1 MTTAADTTVRV
12 ARANPVRA
20 VLSKYYFAFALVL
33 FVVLLVVNVVVQRD
47 FGWAEQITVFAPLA
61 IAAMASTPSIITGRG
76 AIDISISP
84 LMTFCSV
91 VFAAVLLPAGLGGW
105 MSVPL
110 VLLLGAAIG
119 VFNGLVIVFLRIPA
133 VVVTLAMYFIL
144 AGLSLRI
151 APSSVSVG
159 DNWVAGFGSA
169 FGPVPGALVLIV
181 IPLVIWAV
189 LSRSLY
195 GRQLFAV
202 GGNDATALSSGV
214 RVKLIRVVAFGIGG
228 LFAGFGAFAML
239 SLLRIADPGQ
249 STAYTLLGIAAV
261 ALGGT
266 ALMGGRGGVF
276 GSLLGAGSIF
286 LVQSLLGV
294 LQVSRGFL
302 GLFYGL
308 VLLVAVVFGAALSRS
323 GKDRS

>member
-1 MTTAADTTVRV
+1 MTAATAAP
-12 ARANPVRA
+12 ARPARRNPVRA
-20 VLSKYYFAFALVL
+20 ILNRYYFAFALVL
-33 FVVLLVVNVVVQRD
+33 FVVLLVVNLIVQRD
-47 FGWAEQITVFAPLA
+47 FGWAEQVTVFAPLA
-61 IAAMASTPSIITGRG
+61 LAAIASTPAIITGRG

-84 LMTFCSV
+84 LMTFLSV
-91 VFAAVLLPAGLGGW
+91 VFAAVLIPVGLGGW

-110 VLLLGAAIG
+110 VLLLGAAVG
-119 VFNGLVIVFLRIPA
+119 VFNGIVIVFLRIPA
-133 VVVTLAMYFIL
+133 VVVTLAMYFAL

-151 APSSVSVG
+151 APSSVSIG
-159 DNWVAGFGSA
+159 DNWIGGFGGA
-169 FGPVPGALVLIV
+169 FGPIPGAVILIL
-181 IPLVIWAV
+181 IPVVIWTA
-189 LSRSLY
+189 LSRSLF

-214 RVKLIRVVAFGIGG
+214 RVRLIRVVAFGVGG

-266 ALMGGRGGVF
+266 ALMGGRGGVL

-294 LQVSRGFL
+294 LQVSRGML

-308 VLLVAVVFGAALSRS
+308 VLLAAVVFGAALSRK
-323 GKDRS
+323 GGAQR

>member
-1 MTTAADTTVRV
+1 MTVANEAAPTVRRV
-12 ARANPVRA
+12 NPLRTI
-20 VLSKYYFAFALVL
+20 LRKYYFAFALVL
-33 FVVLLVVNVVVQRD
+33 FLVLLVVNLIVQRD
-47 FGWAEQITVFAPLA
+47 FGWAEQVAVFAPLA
-61 IAAMASTPSIITGRG
+61 LAAMASTPAIITGRG

-91 VFAAVLLPAGLGGW
+91 IFAAVLIPTGLDGW
-105 MSVPL
+105 MSVPI
-110 VLLLGAAIG
+110 VLLLGAAVG
-119 VFNGLVIVFLRIPA
+119 VFNGLVVVLLRIPA

-151 APSSVSVG
+151 APSSLSIG
-159 DNWVAGFGSA
+159 DNWIGDFGTA
-169 FGPVPGALVLIV
+169 FGPIPGALILIV
-181 IPLVIWAV
+181 IPLIVWGV
-189 LSRSLY
+189 LSRTLY

-202 GGNDATALSSGV
+202 GGDDATALASGV
-214 RVKLIRVVAFGIGG
+214 RVKLIRVIGFGIGG
-228 LFAGFGAFAML
+228 LFAGIGAFAML

-266 ALMGGRGGVF
+266 ALMGGRGGVL
-276 GSLLGAGSIF
+276 GSLLGAGTIF

-294 LQVSRGFL
+294 LQVSRGLL

-308 VLLVAVVFGAALSRS
+308 VLLVAVVVGAVIGRA